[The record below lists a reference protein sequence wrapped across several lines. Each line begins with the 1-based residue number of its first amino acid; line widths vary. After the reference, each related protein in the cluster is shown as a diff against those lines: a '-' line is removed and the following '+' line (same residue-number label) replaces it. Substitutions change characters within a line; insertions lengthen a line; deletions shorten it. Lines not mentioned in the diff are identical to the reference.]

1 VVGDAAIPRCGV
13 AGGRVA
19 GVVDAALI
27 VEASRKAGVLWVAA
41 PGHDPVPAWQVWK
54 DGASYLLTGPGEQT
68 LPGLPGAAECEVT
81 ARSTDTGGRL
91 ASWRAMVTVIEPG
104 SEEWQGIRPALDVA
118 RLNGHPDW
126 SAVTVLRLT
135 PAE

>member
-1 VVGDAAIPRCGV
+1 VT
-13 AGGRVA
+13 

-27 VEASRKAGVLWVAA
+27 VAAARKAGVLWVAA
-41 PGHDPVPAWQVWK
+41 PGHDPVPAWQVWR
-54 DGASYLLTGPGEQT
+54 DGASYMLTGPGEQA
-68 LPGLPGAAECEVT
+68 LPGLTGAAECELT
-81 ARSTDTGGRL
+81 ARSADTGGRI
-91 ASWRAMVTVIEPG
+91 ATWRATVTVVEPE
-104 SEEWQGIRPALDVA
+104 SEEWQQVRPALAAA